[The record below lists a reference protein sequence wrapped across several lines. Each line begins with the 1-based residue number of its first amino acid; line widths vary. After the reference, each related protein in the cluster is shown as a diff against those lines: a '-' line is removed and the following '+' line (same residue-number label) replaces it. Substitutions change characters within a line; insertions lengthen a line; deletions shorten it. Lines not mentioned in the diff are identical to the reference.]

1 MVSCLDVP
9 TLAKQCLAMT
19 PCYPRL
25 PPNSSRRVEIL
36 AYPAVQ
42 LLDVAG
48 PLQVFATAND
58 IAAGPLPY
66 DPVVVAKQPQ
76 GVTSSAGLT
85 LTAEGLSDP
94 AMPADTLLVA
104 GGYGVNAATAD
115 SALVGWLRRKSEA
128 SRRTASVC
136 SGAFLLAE
144 AGLLDGRRVVTHW
157 QRCAELARRHPTVRV
172 EPDPIFIRDG
182 TVWTSAGV
190 TAGIDLALALVEDD
204 LGRATALA
212 VARQLVVFLKRPGG
226 QSQYSTALALQTCD
240 GMFEHLHA
248 WVVDHLADDLST
260 ATLARVAGMSER
272 SFLRH
277 YRERTGKTPARVVDT
292 LRVEAA
298 RRLLTETRTPLK
310 RIALLCGF
318 GSDETMRRA
327 FARRIQTSP
336 QAYRDGFGST
346 RISEG
351 RASNGRGSAL
361 ETDTLSAECD
371 IA

>member
-1 MVSCLDVP
+1 
-9 TLAKQCLAMT
+9 MT
-19 PCYPRL
+19 PAHPRI
-25 PPNSSRRVEIL
+25 PPSPFRRVEIL
-36 AYPAVQ
+36 AFPALQ

-58 IAAGPLPY
+58 IAVGPAPY
-66 DPVVVAKQPQ
+66 DPVVVARELQ
-76 GVTSSAGLT
+76 GVKSSAGLALAT
-85 LTAEGLSDP
+85 NPLSDP
-94 AMPADTLLVA
+94 DLAIDTLVVA
-104 GGYGVNAATAD
+104 GGYGVNAAATDPSFVA
-115 SALVGWLRRKSEA
+115 WLRRKSA
-128 SRRTASVC
+128 AARRTTSVC

-157 QRCAELARRHPTVRV
+157 QRCAELARRHPALRV

-182 TVWTSAGV
+182 DIWTSAGV

-226 QSQYSTALALQTCD
+226 QAQYSTALALQACD
-240 GMFEHLHA
+240 GGFERLHA
-248 WVVDHLADDLST
+248 WIADHLAEDLST
-260 ATLARVAGMSER
+260 ATLAQVAAMSER

-277 YRERTGKTPARVVDT
+277 YRRATGRTPARVVEV

-310 RIALLCGF
+310 RIAILCGF

-327 FARRIQTSP
+327 FARQIQTSP
-336 QAYRDGFGST
+336 QPYRDGFGSA
-346 RISEG
+346 RIGEE
-351 RASNGRGSAL
+351 RASNRRGSAL
-361 ETDTLSAECD
+361 NEDHLLAGFD
-371 IA
+371 NA